1 MADPPRP
8 DTYYDLSDIFPQ
20 ATINDPITTAS
31 AAGSPLSTMGL
42 RAAPPMLTP
51 RLEHPPDPGYA
62 PEGERDSINAEWM
75 NLLDYEAFQVAS
87 LYRDSPHF
95 EHIHQVLQ
103 NPVSRSGQEWHCRVF
118 FTATYIPRWLESRS
132 KSKYIQP

>member
-1 MADPPRP
+1 
-8 DTYYDLSDIFPQ
+8 
-20 ATINDPITTAS
+20 
-31 AAGSPLSTMGL
+31 
-42 RAAPPMLTP
+42 
-51 RLEHPPDPGYA
+51 
-62 PEGERDSINAEWM
+62 M

-132 KSKYIQP
+132 KSKYNPNYQARMTEQLCGLKFPKELKSDSTDTAAAAWGSYHRRAHRTVTHLPELEVSAQLRCVTKHLLYCTFT